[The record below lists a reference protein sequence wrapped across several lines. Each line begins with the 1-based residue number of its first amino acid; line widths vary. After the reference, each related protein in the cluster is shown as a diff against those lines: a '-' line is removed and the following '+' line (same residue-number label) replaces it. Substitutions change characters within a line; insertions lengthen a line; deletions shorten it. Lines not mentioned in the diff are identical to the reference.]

1 MNAKAI
7 LRIAAPFLIG
17 AAIGA
22 AIVFL
27 VFVLSLRSSNAKL
40 AADNVKLE
48 QSNKNLA
55 TQLASSGQLIDNLNK
70 QIAGAGNT
78 ISRLEQILGDSKRT
92 IESLSG
98 QLADAK
104 GTIDQL
110 RKYGG
115 AIASGQHTITD
126 LAIEAQGLI
135 RSAISIAT
143 GTAKESSIGNP

>member
-1 MNAKAI
+1 LNAKAI

-40 AADNVKLE
+40 AADNVRLE
-48 QSNKNLA
+48 QSNK
-55 TQLASSGQLIDNLNK
+55 QLAAQVDSGRQLVDSLNK
-70 QIAGAGNT
+70 QVKNAGDT
-78 ISRLEQILGDSKRT
+78 ISRLEQQLGFSQQTVAVLTGK
-92 IESLSG
+92 
-98 QLADAK
+98 LADAK
-104 GTIDQL
+104 STIDQL

-115 AIASGQHTITD
+115 DIASGQHSITD

-135 RSAISIAT
+135 RSAITDLT
-143 GTAKESSIGNP
+143 GGPKKSG